1 MKPVQKNK
9 SDYIFFKDYETRWR
23 DNDVYG
29 HMNNVVF
36 YEFVDST
43 INYWL
48 NVSGALPVPDSNVIG
63 LVVQTK
69 CDYFSVLGFPN
80 PITCGLKLKM
90 QGKTSVSY
98 EVGLFNTDEEL
109 SSAQASFVH
118 VYVDRKTR
126 KPVELPKSLIKALAS
141 IATS

>member
-9 SDYIFFKDYETRWR
+9 NDYIFFKDYETRWR
-23 DNDVYG
+23 DNDIYG

-48 NVSGALPVPDSNVIG
+48 NVSGALPVPKSEVIG

-69 CDYFSVLGFPN
+69 CDYFSSLGFSAPYGF
-80 PITCGLKLKM
+80 CG
-90 QGKTSVSY
+90 G
-98 EVGLFNTDEEL
+98 
-109 SSAQASFVH
+109 SFTPH
-118 VYVDRKTR
+118 
-126 KPVELPKSLIKALAS
+126 SQ
-141 IATS
+141 